1 MNVPAT
7 AALALPLL
15 FAANAR
21 AERPDP
27 ALAFLAGAAPALAG
41 FVVGGALVGTSGDR
55 SEQGNAGWLAI
66 EGGFVL
72 APLLSHAVAGEWG
85 RAAMFTAVP
94 AASFAGTVALFEY
107 APNVATGGT
116 LEQQRIQWILFGMGL
131 FSAAVGVVDAVLTI
145 DRAHSLHFT
154 PGLSP
159 VHGGAAASFAIDG
172 VL

>member
-1 MNVPAT
+1 MNVPAI
-7 AALALPLL
+7 AALALPVL

-41 FVVGGALVGTSGDR
+41 FVVGGLLVGTSGDR
-55 SEQGNAGWLAI
+55 SAQGNAGWLAI

-72 APLLSHAVAGEWG
+72 APLSSHAVAGEWG
-85 RAAMFTAVP
+85 RAAVFTAVP
-94 AASFAGTVALFEY
+94 AASLAGTVALFEY

-116 LEQQRIQWILFGMGL
+116 LEQQRIQWILFGMGFL
-131 FSAAVGVVDAVLTI
+131 SAAVGVVDAVLAI
-145 DRAHSLHFT
+145 DRAHSLRIT
-154 PGLSP
+154 PALSP
-159 VHGGAAASFAIDG
+159 VHGGAAASLAIDG